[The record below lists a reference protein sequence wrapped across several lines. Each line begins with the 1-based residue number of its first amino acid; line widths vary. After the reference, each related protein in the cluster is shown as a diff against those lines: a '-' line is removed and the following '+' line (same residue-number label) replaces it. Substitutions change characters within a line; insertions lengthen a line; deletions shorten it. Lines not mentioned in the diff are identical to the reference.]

1 MSAAAGVAP
10 RSSRRAAPFD
20 FDSMEKHMTDP
31 TLTPEQLRARVI
43 RRADLKSDPEA
54 FVDVRVPGSTP
65 KYNYQLIGAG
75 VSQNPDTFINLREP
89 HGFGLGG
96 ASMPHGVTNNLHMH
110 FTAEVFICWAGTWRL
125 RWGPSGEQG
134 ETTFGEGDVASIPPW
149 IFRGFSNE
157 GDDGAYLYTM
167 LGRDVT
173 GGVIWAPSILQKA
186 RETGLVISKENTL
199 IDLHKTPD
207 VAPDRI
213 MPPMAAAQIARLRR
227 YTPEEMAHRIVKHDA
242 LHWHAR
248 PLLDSVLAGGRKEM
262 APVIGF
268 GLAEDRDMT
277 PPVVNPHG
285 FTMEWM
291 RVQTHNGL
299 LEHRHANIQAI
310 LVKSGDWQLTVNRGA
325 QAHDVVV
332 EPGTVVSI
340 PSRVWRSL
348 RCVRG
353 EGEVLLITGS
363 ESRTHI
369 EWSADV
375 LQNAKTA
382 GWAID
387 PDGYIAPAEV
397 LALAAA

>member
-1 MSAAAGVAP
+1 
-10 RSSRRAAPFD
+10 
-20 FDSMEKHMTDP
+20 MTD
-31 TLTPEQLRARVI
+31 TILSADALRARVI
-43 RRADLKSDPEA
+43 RRANLKADPEA
-54 FVDVRVPGSTP
+54 FVDVRVPGSSP

-125 RWGPSGEQG
+125 RWGPAGEQG
-134 ETTFGEGDVASIPPW
+134 EATFGEGDVATIPPW
-149 IFRGFSNE
+149 IFRGFSNV
-157 GDDGAYLYTM
+157 GDDNAYLYTM

-207 VAPDRI
+207 VSPDRI
-213 MPPMAAAQIARLRR
+213 MPPMAAAQIERLRR
-227 YTPEEMAHRIVKHDA
+227 YTPEEMARRIVRHDA
-242 LHWHAR
+242 LQWHAR
-248 PLLDSVLAGGRKEM
+248 ALLDSVVTGGQKEM

-268 GLAEDRDMT
+268 GLTEDRDMT

-285 FTMEWM
+285 FTLEWM
-291 RVQTHNGL
+291 RAPADNGL
-299 LEHRHANIQAI
+299 LEHRHASMQAV
-310 LVKSGDWQLTVNRGA
+310 LLKSGQWQLTVNRGT
-325 QAHDVVV
+325 QAHSVAI
-332 EPGTVVSI
+332 EPGTVASI
-340 PSRVWRSL
+340 PPDVWRSL
-348 RCVRG
+348 RCVDG
-353 EGEVLLITGS
+353 PGEVLLITGS
-363 ESRTHI
+363 ESRTRI

-375 LQNAKTA
+375 RHNANKA

-387 PDGYIAPAEV
+387 PDGYIAPTEV
-397 LALAAA
+397 LSLAAA

>member
-1 MSAAAGVAP
+1 
-10 RSSRRAAPFD
+10 
-20 FDSMEKHMTDP
+20 MENHLTDLI
-31 TLTPEQLRARVI
+31 LTPEQLRARVI
-43 RRADLKSDPEA
+43 RRTDLKSDPEA

-75 VSQNPDTFINLREP
+75 VSQNPDTFINLPEP

-110 FTAEVFICWAGTWRL
+110 FTAEVFICWAGSWRL
-125 RWGPSGEQG
+125 RWGPEGEQG
-134 ETTFGEGDVASIPPW
+134 EVTFGEGDVATIPPW
-149 IFRGFSNE
+149 IFRGFSNLG
-157 GDDGAYLYTM
+157 GDDAYLYTM

-186 RETGLVISKENTL
+186 RETGLVISRENTL

-207 VAPDRI
+207 VSADRI
-213 MPPMAAAQIARLRR
+213 MPPMAAQQIARLRS
-227 YTPEEMAHRIVKHDA
+227 YTPQEMARRIVNHDA

-248 PLLDSVLAGGRKEM
+248 PLLDSVLAGGQKEL

-268 GLAEDRDMT
+268 GLTEDREMT

-285 FTMEWM
+285 FTLEWM
-291 RVQTHNGL
+291 RAPTDNGL
-299 LEHRHANIQAI
+299 LQHRHANTQAI
-310 LVKSGDWQLTVNRGA
+310 LVKSGDWLLTVNRGT
-325 QAHDVVV
+325 QAHDAAV

-340 PSRVWRSL
+340 PPGVWRSL

-353 EGEVLLITGS
+353 PGEVLLITGS
-363 ESRTHI
+363 ESRTRV
-369 EWSADV
+369 EWSTDV
-375 LQNAKTA
+375 RQNAEKA

-387 PDGYIAPAEV
+387 PDGYIAPTDV